1 MNPAY
6 PMATLYVGDLP
17 PEIEE
22 FHLFEKFGSVGPIVS
37 IRVCRDLIT
46 KNSLGYAYVNF
57 QNPSDAE
64 RVLDTMNFDNIMG
77 KPVRIMWSQRDPSM
91 RKSGL
96 GNIFIKNLDKSIDN
110 KVMYDTFSAFGNILS
125 CKVAVDEEGES
136 KGYGFVHFESEESA
150 NNAIAKVNGMLLNGK
165 KVYVGKFINKKERES
180 QYGQKSNQF
189 TNIYV
194 KNLSDEMDSDE
205 KLEKY
210 FTKYGKV
217 LSAKVMVDDS
227 GKSKGFGFVNFEE
240 PEEAEKAVDDLNG
253 KEINKKTIFVC
264 RAQKKSER
272 QAELKKKFEKIKQER
287 LNRYQGV
294 NLYVKNLDDSITD
307 EDLKKEFIQYGEISS
322 AKVMTDST
330 GRSKGFGFVCFT
342 CQSDATKAVSEM
354 NNRIIG
360 AKPLYV
366 ALAQRKDERKM
377 HLISQH
383 MSRNTS
389 EMRIP
394 MGGEHPQQ
402 LHGIHSAAMFANNPV
417 AFSPLSQGPQGNQA
431 GQSNFYI
438 PALPSAQLQAR
449 GFYSPQNVY
458 SAQGQHATNKNQR
471 WGTSAQNKQMAN
483 YQQPRGQTRQPH
495 LSQLQRPASQSVQA
509 ATRPITGN
517 VPSNN
522 FQARNQPRTTSNQV
536 RSQNPA
542 QAFKYNSQVRNPP
555 QFPPVQAGSAVPS
568 QQALH
573 MQGQEPLTASMLAQA
588 PPEAQKQ
595 MLGDR
600 IFPLIH
606 AMYPELSN
614 KITGMLLEID
624 NSELLHMLEH
634 QESLRSRAEEAV
646 AVLQAFRA
654 KEIAQ
659 TAEAASST

>member
-1 MNPAY
+1 
-6 PMATLYVGDLP
+6 
-17 PEIEE
+17 
-22 FHLFEKFGSVGPIVS
+22 
-37 IRVCRDLIT
+37 
-46 KNSLGYAYVNF
+46 
-57 QNPSDAE
+57 
-64 RVLDTMNFDNIMG
+64 
-77 KPVRIMWSQRDPSM
+77 
-91 RKSGL
+91 
-96 GNIFIKNLDKSIDN
+96 
-110 KVMYDTFSAFGNILS
+110 
-125 CKVAVDEEGES
+125 
-136 KGYGFVHFESEESA
+136 
-150 NNAIAKVNGMLLNGK
+150 
-165 KVYVGKFINKKERES
+165 
-180 QYGQKSNQF
+180 
-189 TNIYV
+189 
-194 KNLSDEMDSDE
+194 
-205 KLEKY
+205 
-210 FTKYGKV
+210 
-217 LSAKVMVDDS
+217 
-227 GKSKGFGFVNFEE
+227 
-240 PEEAEKAVDDLNG
+240 
-253 KEINKKTIFVC
+253 
-264 RAQKKSER
+264 
-272 QAELKKKFEKIKQER
+272 
-287 LNRYQGV
+287 
-294 NLYVKNLDDSITD
+294 
-307 EDLKKEFIQYGEISS
+307 
-322 AKVMTDST
+322 
-330 GRSKGFGFVCFT
+330 
-342 CQSDATKAVSEM
+342 
-354 NNRIIG
+354 
-360 AKPLYV
+360 
-366 ALAQRKDERKM
+366 M